1 MGPPGGPEPA
11 QSCDLRKGLS
21 SKTQWLFQAGLGTV
35 IAISQARKLRL
46 WFPYQLSVCMKLSSW
61 LLSQNNSQFFLPCL

>member
-1 MGPPGGPEPA
+1 M
-11 QSCDLRKGLS
+11 S